1 MDLSARNLDDVVIL
15 KPSGRIDHTSASA
28 FQDSLL
34 AQVAE
39 AGETK
44 HQILLDMTGLAYMS
58 SVGLRALMMAAKA
71 AKKNDGVIVVAA
83 LQPEMKEIFEISRFH
98 FIFKTFDT
106 VEEALK
112 GMSTSAHAAFAAEG
126 A

>member
-15 KPSGRIDHTSASA
+15 KPSGRIDHTSAAA

-34 AQVAE
+34 AHVDE
-39 AGETK
+39 AAGTK
-44 HQILLDMTGLAYMS
+44 HKILLDMTELAYMS

-71 AKKNDGVIVVAA
+71 SKKVDGVVVVAA
-83 LQPEMKEIFEISRFH
+83 LQSEMKEIFEISRFH
-98 FIFKTFDT
+98 FVFKTFDT

-112 GMSTSAHAAFAAEG
+112 GMSTTAHAAYAAEG